1 MIRISIPNSGR
12 LILGRVVLTATL
24 SASLAGCIRPVGPD
38 YEAPEIVT
46 ADQWH
51 QELIDGLDAG
61 EANFQTWW
69 DELNDPQL
77 NYLIARACHNS
88 LDIRLATARIAEARA
103 ILGIATGERYPDL
116 DGFGTAQRQR
126 TSTGVATGIVGP
138 VQQPAPNNFTSVGVG
153 ASWEIDL
160 WGRVRRSV
168 ESASANYSAS
178 VENHRDVLVVLYA
191 DIGSNYVQLR
201 KLQQRLKFAIS
212 NVEAQ
217 RETLAIVKARY
228 KAELSPAL
236 DLRQAEL
243 NLAVT
248 ESSIPE
254 IEAAIVKT
262 INRLSVLLG
271 LQPGELYEELLA
283 TGPIP
288 PPPASLVVGIP
299 ADLTRRRPDIRR
311 AERNLAAQTATIG
324 IATAGLYPNFFL
336 AGDFGYSTVG
346 GSLLESSNETW
357 SIGSFF
363 SWNLFDGGRVRNAI
377 RIEEARTEQ
386 LLTIYEQTV
395 LRSLQDVED
404 SLVAF
409 AEERKREEALQ
420 RAETAA
426 VEAVR
431 LVREL
436 YKRGLTDF
444 QNVLDS
450 ERSLFQQQDLLA
462 ESSGNVTL
470 NLISVYRSLGGG
482 WSSEEMAEETS

>member
-1 MIRISIPNSGR
+1 MIRISISNSGR

-24 SASLAGCIRPVGPD
+24 SASLAGCISSVGPD

-51 QELIDGLDAG
+51 QQLVYGLDSG

-69 DELNDPQL
+69 DELNDPLL
-77 NYLIARACHNS
+77 NSLISRASQDS
-88 LDIRLATARIAEARA
+88 LDIRLAAGRIAEARA
-103 ILGIATGERYPDL
+103 FLGIASGERYPDV
-116 DGFGTAQRQR
+116 DGVGSAQRGR
-126 TSTGVATGIVGP
+126 ISSGIGLGS
-138 VQQPAPNNFTSVGVG
+138 QEAPKNFTSVGVE

-168 ESASANYSAS
+168 ESASANYAAS
-178 VENHRDVLVVLYA
+178 VENYRDVLVVLYA

-217 RETLAIVKARY
+217 RETLGIVEARY
-228 KAELSPAL
+228 KAELAPAL

-243 NLAVT
+243 NLAIT
-248 ESSIPE
+248 
-254 IEAAIVKT
+254 EAAIPALEAAIIQN
-262 INRLSVLLG
+262 INRLSILLG
-271 LQPGELYEELLA
+271 QQPGKLYEELLA

-288 PPPASLVVGIP
+288 PPPASLVVGMP
-299 ADLTRRRPDIRR
+299 ADLARRRPDIRR
-311 AERNLAAQTATIG
+311 AERNLAAQTAAIG
-324 IATAGLYPNFFL
+324 VAEAGLYPNFFIG
-336 AGDFGYSTVG
+336 GDFGYAAVG
-346 GSLLESSNETW
+346 GKLLESRNETW
-357 SIGSFF
+357 SIGPFF
-363 SWNLFDGGRVRNAI
+363 SWNLFDGGRIRNSI

-386 LLTIYEQTV
+386 LLAIYEQTV

-409 AEERKREEALQ
+409 AEERKREAALQ
-420 RAETAA
+420 RAEVAA

-450 ERSLFQQQDLLA
+450 ERSLFQQQDQLA
-462 ESSGNVTL
+462 DSTGDVTL
-470 NLISVYRSLGGG
+470 NLISIYRALGGG
-482 WSSEEMAEETS
+482 WSAEEQL